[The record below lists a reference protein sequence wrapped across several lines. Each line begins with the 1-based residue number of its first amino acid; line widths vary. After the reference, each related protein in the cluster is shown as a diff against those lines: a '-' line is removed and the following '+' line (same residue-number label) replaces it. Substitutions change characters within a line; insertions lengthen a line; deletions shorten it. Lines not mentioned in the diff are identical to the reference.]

1 MKILI
6 FFLSLSF
13 VLSSC
18 SSSRINS
25 IENILEPPRISDEH
39 YLIYS
44 ALENSVGKN
53 IKLHY
58 PRQGDNRSSFLIQ
71 NIDDESSPE
80 AIVFYTSYKKDSSFN
95 EIRINVLDYID
106 DKWVSIYDMSSGSS
120 QVDKIMTFKH
130 NDEIFITIGFNM
142 INQVDK
148 IFNIYKLNGK
158 ILENVF
164 NYTYSIFQVLDM
176 DDDNMDELFFVS
188 RELYDESHKEN
199 FIAKNLIY
207 EDGMFK
213 INSQVNL
220 DPSVNGYS
228 NIMYGNISK
237 NRKAIFLDGIKGTD
251 IMSTQI
257 IMLDSNKTLYNA
269 LYSNNSVPYTL
280 TDKFNNILPK
290 DIDGDGIIEIVSQQ
304 LMKGYENEKLN
315 DKIYLTNWNKY
326 NDINNTFKKA
336 YSSYISPSDG
346 YNFVL
351 PDNWN
356 DKITVKKIIENN
368 EVIFYKYNVD
378 LKNSTEEL
386 LKIRTVSRNSL
397 GNLNN
402 SLKDQGYVELDSS
415 GQIVYMIKLYDNI
428 DNRFKIDYQ
437 TIKNLFN
444 LYI

>member
-1 MKILI
+1 MKFLI
-6 FFLSLSF
+6 F
-13 VLSSC
+13 VLSLCFILSSC
-18 SSSRINS
+18 SSRINS

-58 PRQGDNRSSFLIQ
+58 SRQGDNRSSFLIQ
-71 NIDDESSPE
+71 NIDGESSPE

-148 IFNIYKLNGK
+148 IFNIYKLNDK

-164 NYTYSIFQVLDM
+164 NHTYSIFQVLDM
-176 DDDNMDELFFVS
+176 DNNGIDELFFVS
-188 RELYDESHKEN
+188 RELYDESNKEI

-220 DPSVNGYS
+220 DPSVNTYS

-237 NRKAIFLDGIKGTD
+237 NRKAIFLDGVKGTD
-251 IMSTQI
+251 IISTQI
-257 IMLDSNKTLYNA
+257 IMLDSNKALYNA
-269 LYSNNSVPYTL
+269 LYSNNSLSSTL

-304 LMKGYENEKLN
+304 LMRGYENEKLN

-326 NDINNTFKKA
+326 DDITNTFKKA

-397 GNLNN
+397 SSLNN
-402 SLKDQGYVELDSS
+402 SLKEQGYVELDSS

-428 DNRFKIDYQ
+428 DNKFKIDYQ